1 MEDIRPASV
10 RRRLK
15 PFMGKYL
22 DTFSATFLI
31 VASMLG
37 TGILTT
43 SGDILALVK
52 SPAAMLGVWIASGML
67 AWIGAWCY
75 GELAKKMPFNGGE
88 ATILRELFSP
98 VLGEI
103 AGWTSFVVGFAACNA
118 MSALALSAYLDA
130 ALPQVA
136 IPAKLTACLALLL
149 VTAMHG
155 LLGPVGMRLQ
165 TALAT
170 AKFSMLALLTLFG
183 LYLAFPGILDQPAA
197 PAEAVRHTASFGAPW
212 GLAMMYAGFS
222 YSGWNAAIYVA
233 GEIRNPE
240 RNVKRAMIIG
250 TSIIVAL
257 YVAINAVLL
266 SQLPA
271 AQLEGVRPVI
281 AVLVKHMFGQGTSS
295 VFSALVAFALLSS
308 LGVSAF
314 LGPRVLSTMLSWFG
328 RQAAPASHDRS
339 PINPTLIW
347 LQAALSVFMVLTGTF
362 AQILTV
368 MGFLLGL
375 FPILCILGLYRPVF
389 LKEKTLSLKLTHYV
403 FAPVFIAVSSCILI
417 LGAKQKPAEVCIA
430 LALVALFFFAR
441 FGTRRLAKAS
451 DPTI

>member
-10 RRRLK
+10 RRRLR

-52 SPAAMLGVWIASGML
+52 SPAAVLCVWVASGIL
-67 AWIGAWCY
+67 ALIGAWCY
-75 GELAKKMPFNGGE
+75 GELAKKMPRNGGE

-103 AGWTSFVVGFAACNA
+103 AGWTSFVVGFAASNA
-118 MSALALSAYLDA
+118 MSALALSAYLHA
-130 ALPQVA
+130 AMPHAA
-136 IPAKLTACLALLL
+136 IPAKLTACAALLL

-155 LLGPVGMRLQ
+155 LLGPAGMRMQ
-165 TALAT
+165 TVLAT

-183 LYLAFPGILDQPAA
+183 LYLTFPGGLDQPAA
-197 PAEAVRHTASFGAPW
+197 TTGAVRHAADFGAPW

-250 TSIIVAL
+250 TAIIVVL

-271 AQLEGVRPVI
+271 DQLEGVRPVI
-281 AVLVKHMFGQGTSS
+281 AALVRHMFGQGASS
-295 VFSALVAFALLSS
+295 VFSAMVAFALLSS

-328 RQAAPASHDRS
+328 RQPVPPSTHKQAIS
-339 PINPTLIW
+339 PVLIW
-347 LQAALSVFMVLTGTF
+347 LQAALSSFMVLTGTF

-389 LKEKTLSLKLTHYV
+389 LKEKSLSLKFTHYV
-403 FAPVFIAVSSCILI
+403 FAPVFVLVSSLILI
-417 LGAKQKPAEVCIA
+417 LGAQQSPAEVCIA
-430 LALVALFFFAR
+430 LALVAVFFFAR